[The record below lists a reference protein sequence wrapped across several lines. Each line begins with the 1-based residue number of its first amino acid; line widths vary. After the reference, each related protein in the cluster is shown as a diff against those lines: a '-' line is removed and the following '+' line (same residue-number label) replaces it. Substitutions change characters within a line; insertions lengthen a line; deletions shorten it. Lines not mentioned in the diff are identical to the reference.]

1 MNLTT
6 LSVSRSA
13 NQSLSL
19 SERAQHSCQIA
30 KQLEKAG
37 EYEAA
42 YEALGD
48 FWSEEEGAP
57 ILEGIDRATSATV
70 LLRIGSLTGWLGS
83 AHQTEGG
90 QEKAKNLITRSIE
103 IFEEV
108 GQPQEATE
116 ARCDLALCYWREGAF
131 DEARIILGDVLHEVP
146 DANSE
151 MKAVAL
157 VRGAIVER
165 TATRYNEALN
175 MLNEASPLVAA
186 AGNDA
191 LAGTFHNQMATVLEN
206 LSRVEQGET
215 YRDRA
220 LIEYEAASYHFE
232 QAGHQRYRARVENN
246 LGYLF
251 YTIKNFDEAHKHLNR
266 ARRLFLDLQDIGG
279 AAAVDETRAR
289 ALLTEGRLTEA
300 ERFAHAAVKAL
311 DLGGEQSVLAEAL
324 TTHGTVLARMGKIGR
339 AKAALQ
345 RAIEVAQTSGDPEG
359 AGRTHL
365 TTIEELGQQISVDEV
380 VSNYKAA
387 LDLLETSQDPAA
399 TRRLILCAQKVIG
412 TLDTADDTDVDIDLS
427 ANGKSWDGFSFKQ
440 EVLDY
445 EKAIIS
451 RALRDTGGAVT
462 KAARLL
468 GFNHHQSLI
477 ALINSRHK
485 GLLGVR
491 SAVRKRRRS
500 IIKVGKNGGKKQALA
515 AVKS

>member
-6 LSVSRSA
+6 LSVSQSA

-19 SERAQHSCQIA
+19 SERAQQCCQIA

-48 FWSEEEGAP
+48 FWSEQEEAP
-57 ILEGIDRATSATV
+57 ILAGIDRATEAGV
-70 LLRIGSLTGWLGS
+70 LLRIGSLTSWLGS
-83 AHQTEGG
+83 AHQTEGS

-116 ARCDLALCYWREGAF
+116 ARCDLAVCYWREGAF
-131 DEARIILGDVLHEVP
+131 DEARIILGDVLREIP
-146 DANSE
+146 DTNSE

-165 TATRYNEALN
+165 TAMRYHEALN
-175 MLNEASPLVAA
+175 MLNEASPLVEA

-191 LAGTFHNQMATVLEN
+191 LAGTFHNQLANVLEN
-206 LSRVEQGET
+206 LSRVERGET

-220 LIEYEAASYHFE
+220 LIEYAAASFHFE
-232 QAGHQRYRARVENN
+232 QAGHQRHRARVENN

-266 ARRLFLDLQDIGG
+266 ARRLFLDVQDIGG
-279 AAAVDETRAR
+279 AAVVDETRAR
-289 ALLTEGRLTEA
+289 ALLAEGSLNEA
-300 ERFAHAAVKAL
+300 ERFAQAAVKTL
-311 DLGGEQSVLAEAL
+311 ERGGEQSLLAEAL
-324 TTHGTVLARMGKIGR
+324 TTHGTVLARMGKIAR
-339 AKAALQ
+339 AKASLQ
-345 RAIEVAQTSGDPEG
+345 GAIEVAQTSGDLEG
-359 AGRTHL
+359 AGRAHL
-365 TTIEELGQQISVDEV
+365 SIIEELGQQISVDDV

-387 LDLLETSQDPAA
+387 LDLLETSQDP
-399 TRRLILCAQKVIG
+399 TTTSRLISCAQKVIG
-412 TLDTADDTDVDIDLS
+412 TLKMVGDRDVDVDAS
-427 ANGKSWDGFSFKQ
+427 ANRPGWDGFSFKQ

-500 IIKVGKNGGKKQALA
+500 IIKVGKGSS
-515 AVKS
+515 KSECAGLLKS

>member
-1 MNLTT
+1 MKLTT
-6 LSVSRSA
+6 LSVSQSA
-13 NQSLSL
+13 NQSLTL
-19 SERAQHSCQIA
+19 AERAQLSCQLA
-30 KQLEKAG
+30 KRLEKAG

-42 YEALGD
+42 YEALGE
-48 FWSEEEGAP
+48 FWSEKEGTP
-57 ILEGIDRATSATV
+57 ISEGIDRATSARV
-70 LLRIGSLTGWLGS
+70 LLRIGSLTSWLGS
-83 AHQTEGG
+83 ARQTEGS

-108 GQPQEATE
+108 GQPQEAAE
-116 ARCDLALCYWREGAF
+116 ARCDLAVCYWREGAF
-131 DEARIILGDVLHEVP
+131 DEARIIFGDVLREIP
-146 DANSE
+146 DTNTE
-151 MKAVAL
+151 MKAIAL
-157 VRGAIVER
+157 VRAATVER

-175 MLNEASPLVAA
+175 MLNQAAPFVAA

-191 LAGTFHNQMATVLEN
+191 LAGVFHMNLGTVLEN
-206 LSRVEQGET
+206 LGRVEQGET

-220 LIEYEAASYHFE
+220 LIEYEAASYHLE
-232 QAGHQRYRARVENN
+232 QAGHQRHRARVENN
-246 LGYLF
+246 LGFLF

-266 ARRLFLDLQDIGG
+266 ARRLFLDVQDIGG

-289 ALLTEGRLTEA
+289 ALLTEGRLAEA
-300 ERFAHAAVKAL
+300 ERFAHAAVKVL
-311 DLGGEQSVLAEAL
+311 DLGGQQSVLAEAL

-345 RAIEVAQTSGDPEG
+345 RAIEVAQTSGDLEA

-365 TTIEELGQQISVDEV
+365 TTIEELGEQISVDEV

-387 LDLLETSQDPAA
+387 LDLLETSQDQAA
-399 TRRLILCAQKVIG
+399 TKRLIACAQKVIG
-412 TLDTADDTDVDIDLS
+412 TLNAAEDRDVDVDVS
-427 ANGKSWDGFSFKQ
+427 PNDQSWDGFSFKQ

-500 IIKVGKNGGKKQALA
+500 IIKVGKNSSKKQAVA
-515 AVKS
+515 S